1 MIGSEGTDLDLPRRK
16 RGKFDVAAVQF
27 PAEDSRAQMT
37 RLFRNLFLQRKFDE
51 LC

>member
-1 MIGSEGTDLDLPRRK
+1 MIGSEGTDLDLPWRK

-27 PAEDSRAQMT
+27 PAESSRAPLT
-37 RLFRNLFLQRKFDE
+37 RLFRILLLQAKFDA